1 MFINLC
7 KRIFGYMKNKHNFYI
22 TNTVRDDEI
31 GLGYLVLIKSYRSL
45 KRYFVEELIGKDLC
59 KYE

>member
-1 MFINLC
+1 
-7 KRIFGYMKNKHNFYI
+7 MKNKHNFYI

-45 KRYFVEELIGKDLC
+45 KRYFVEELVGKDLC